1 MLVDR
6 NYTLPEFLLWTR
18 RNIYLLLVLSI
29 APVVLY
35 EVVGLK
41 WLTIPFAIVFLLGT
55 TVALSAGFKNL
66 QAYNRMQDAQVL
78 WVTIASTSRAFGM
91 ACRDLI
97 GDRDVV
103 AAIVNRHLAWLATLR
118 HEMRQHRPWES
129 TDKAYNREWRDRY
142 KIPEREQSLPTEL
155 MRFLVD
161 DEAAQ
166 VLESRNKPYQAL
178 ALQSAH
184 AKRLLDAGTITPAA
198 FAEVQRALREFQDQ
212 QCKSERIK
220 DFPYPRQLAFI
231 HSTFV
236 WILCVLLPFGM
247 ISEFERLNDVVTGWA
262 SGRMVWLAIPLSL
275 LISWMYTSLDQV
287 NEATENPFEGGT
299 NDMPITHMCEQ
310 VEFDLREVLGE
321 VGLPLGSRAP
331 KGIAM

>member
-1 MLVDR
+1 MLIDR

-29 APVVLY
+29 VPVVLY

-41 WLTIPFAIVFLLGT
+41 FLTIPFAIVFLLGT

-78 WVTIASTSRAFGM
+78 WVTIASTSRAFGI

-97 GDRDVV
+97 PDRMV
-103 AAIVNRHLAWLATLR
+103 AKVFVNRHLAWLATLR
-118 HEMRQHRPWES
+118 HEMRKRKPWES
-129 TDKAYNREWRDRY
+129 TDKAYNVEWRNRY
-142 KIPEREQSLPTEL
+142 KIPEREQTLNSEL
-155 MRFLVD
+155 LRYLAP

-166 VLESRNKPYQAL
+166 VLESRNKAYQAL
-178 ALQSAH
+178 ALQSAD
-184 AKRLLDAGTITPAA
+184 AKRLLDAGALSPVA
-198 FAEVQRALREFQDQ
+198 FAEVQRAMREFQDQ
-212 QCKSERIK
+212 QCKTERIK

-236 WILCVLLPFGM
+236 WILCILLPFGM
-247 ISEFERLNDVVTGWA
+247 ISEFERLNEMVAGWA

-299 NDMPITHMCEQ
+299 NDVPISHMCEQ
-310 VEFDLREVLGE
+310 VELDLREVLGE
-321 VGLPLGSRAP
+321 IGLPQAVRTPS
-331 KGIAM
+331 GIAM